1 VESWRPAWPDEAV
14 DGRYT
19 PTIVWELIWLMV
31 IMKIPI
37 LYLCWVVYW
46 AVKAEPRPEE
56 PATLA
61 AASDD
66 GPPTVWRTRRRPR
79 RPGPHGHP
87 TRTYARTCRPAV
99 RA

>member
-1 VESWRPAWPDEAV
+1 M
-14 DGRYT
+14 
-19 PTIVWELIWLMV
+19 WELIWLMV

-46 AVKAEPRPEE
+46 AIKSEPEREE
-56 PATLA
+56 PVRTPAVN
-61 AASDD
+61 DD
-66 GPPTVWRTRRRPR
+66 GPPPAWRPRRRPR

-87 TRTYARTCRPAV
+87 TRTYARTRRPPV

>member
-1 VESWRPAWPDEAV
+1 M
-14 DGRYT
+14 
-19 PTIVWELIWLMV
+19 WELIWLMV

-46 AVKAEPRPEE
+46 AIKSEPRHEE
-56 PATLA
+56 PATALV
-61 AASDD
+61 ASDD
-66 GPPTVWRTRRRPR
+66 QPPRWQPRRRPR

-87 TRTYARTCRPAV
+87 ARTYARSRRPAV

>member
-1 VESWRPAWPDEAV
+1 
-14 DGRYT
+14 
-19 PTIVWELIWLMV
+19 MV

-46 AVKAEPRPEE
+46 AIKSEPQRPE

-61 AASDD
+61 ASPDSDP
-66 GPPTVWRTRRRPR
+66 GGWHPR
-79 RPGPHGHP
+79 RGSRRFGPHGRP
-87 TRTYARTCRPAV
+87 TRTYARTRRAKV